1 MKTWTL
7 EEIPHVLQHENV
19 TDVAF
24 VRKQY
29 ACSINYA
36 VDCGDVEVE
45 QPPRIGVTVHRSI
58 SLLYPGLND
67 SLHR

>member
-1 MKTWTL
+1 MSYAQRGLHKVKILAL

-24 VRKQY
+24 VREQY
-29 ACSINYA
+29 ACSINHA

-45 QPPRIGVTVHRSI
+45 QPPRIGVTVHRPI
-58 SLLYPGLND
+58 SLL
-67 SLHR
+67 